1 MNSYIE
7 ILDYSAEVKEAFS
20 AKKPIVALESTII
33 THGKLNNHKTKTL
46 KINNIYQRHGI
57 SNEQTNSARC

>member
-1 MNSYIE
+1 MNSYLD

-33 THGKLNNHKTKTL
+33 THGKLNKETKQTL
-46 KINNIYQRHGI
+46 KINIYKRHGI
-57 SNEQTNSARC
+57 SNEQTDSSRC

>member
-33 THGKLNNHKTKTL
+33 THGKLNNQL
-46 KINNIYQRHGI
+46 KINNVYKRHGI